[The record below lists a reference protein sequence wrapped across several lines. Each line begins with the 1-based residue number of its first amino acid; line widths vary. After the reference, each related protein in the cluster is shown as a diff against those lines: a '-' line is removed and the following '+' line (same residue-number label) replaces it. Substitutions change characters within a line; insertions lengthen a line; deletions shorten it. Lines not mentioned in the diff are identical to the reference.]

1 MKKYIVYLILCFV
14 SCFIF
19 SCTSVYEKGDTS
31 CIPEGME
38 RLTFK
43 VIVSSSKVVGSNT
56 RSIALEKENEIK
68 DLFVKIGCYDGDHYR
83 NFYSTQNGTIYLDSY
98 VYEDSIYRASIE
110 VPVGTFR
117 DGDNIYVWANQEYPI
132 DVTSEEP

>member
-56 RSIALEKENEIK
+56 RSTALEKENQVLKE
-68 DLFVKIGCYDGDHYR
+68 
-83 NFYSTQNGTIYLDSY
+83 QNKALDARLKA
-98 VYEDSIYRASIE
+98 VEAKLK
-110 VPVGTFR
+110 
-117 DGDNIYVWANQEYPI
+117 
-132 DVTSEEP
+132 

>member
-1 MKKYIVYLILCFV
+1 MVMAWDKNGNRFGGQTDVLYVVLKNKLRIAEIIYSMKKYIVYLILCFV

-56 RSIALEKENEIK
+56 RSTALEKENEIK
-68 DLFVKIGCYDGDHYR
+68 DLFVKIGY
-83 NFYSTQNGTIYLDSY
+83 
-98 VYEDSIYRASIE
+98 
-110 VPVGTFR
+110 
-117 DGDNIYVWANQEYPI
+117 
-132 DVTSEEP
+132 